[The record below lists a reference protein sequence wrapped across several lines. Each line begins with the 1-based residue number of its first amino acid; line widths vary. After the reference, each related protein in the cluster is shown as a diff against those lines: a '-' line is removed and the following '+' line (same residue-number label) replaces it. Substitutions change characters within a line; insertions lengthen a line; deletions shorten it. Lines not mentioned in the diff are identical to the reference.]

1 MFYVVTLRTKSLN
14 DQWPQ
19 LAFCCQ
25 LHHGDPWQSISS
37 LWQPLAG
44 HIALGLFLLLFIMMP
59 GPVRTCCALKEVISP
74 RWCDWDWVRPRH
86 CAITPEVA
94 VLPEQCR
101 GCLSHLVLPRKLNL
115 LLSAGDVQRRGP
127 QPLGALL
134 VAICWPPAHCCTLR
148 ASQDLTRTSQGP
160 VIRGSPASSV
170 LLWPSIATM
179 NDQGSAVLWF
189 LGSRWFL
196 VSIVTSYGT
205 NIFSDCWFFDYRCN
219 ITKFCLLILHLSWIY
234 NAWKFLIRSV

>member
-86 CAITPEVA
+86 CVIMPEVA
-94 VLPEQCR
+94 VLPERCR

-148 ASQDLTRTSQGP
+148 ASKTSLGPHKDLWLKDLLLLPSSYCPQLLQWTTK
-160 VIRGSPASSV
+160 VTLFFGS
-170 LLWPSIATM
+170 
-179 NDQGSAVLWF
+179 
-189 LGSRWFL
+189 L
-196 VSIVTSYGT
+196 VREVFGLH
-205 NIFSDCWFFDYRCN
+205 CN
-219 ITKFCLLILHLSWIY
+219 ILWDKYFHWLLIIWLL
-234 NAWKFLIRSV
+234 V